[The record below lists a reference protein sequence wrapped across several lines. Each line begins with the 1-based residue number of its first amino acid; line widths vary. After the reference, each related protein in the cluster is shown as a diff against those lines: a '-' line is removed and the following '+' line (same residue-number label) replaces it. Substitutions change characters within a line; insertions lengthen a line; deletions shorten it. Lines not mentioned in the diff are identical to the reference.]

1 MWVMKDDARYEGDEV
16 NEGGFLLVIVA
27 LIFVS

>member
-1 MWVMKDDARYEGDEV
+1 MWVMKDDVRYEGDGV
-16 NEGGFLLVIVA
+16 SEGDFLLVIVA